1 MLDPARWGE
10 VNRRRRAVGARRPA
24 QAGPTSELGLAC
36 TRGTRSATPTITTMP
51 KTAKP
56 SRAGKESKPAKPV
69 ATVPERLTKL
79 YRTLH
84 DQIAGDFLVNAL
96 KTCDKSASFHPAS
109 RRPLTTSC
117 AVLRLAPADT
127 LAGHTKV
134 QLLIALDRHPAALAL
149 LGESDKD
156 EPSLER
162 IYCLYKT
169 GRVAEA
175 AAGLAQ
181 LDEEV
186 AEERAV
192 RLLEAQV
199 VRPDTLFHLFHC
211 V

>member
-1 MLDPARWGE
+1 MTG
-10 VNRRRRAVGARRPA
+10 V
-24 QAGPTSELGLAC
+24 QTC
-36 TRGTRSATPTITTMP
+36 
-51 KTAKP
+51 
-56 SRAGKESKPAKPV
+56 
-69 ATVPERLTKL
+69 
-79 YRTLH
+79 
-84 DQIAGDFLVNAL
+84 AL
-96 KTCDKSASFHPAS
+96 PI
-109 RRPLTTSC
+109 
-117 AVLRLAPADT
+117 
-127 LAGHTKV
+127 
-134 QLLIALDRHPAALAL
+134 LLIALDRHPAALAL